1 MPRFV
6 IVQELLSYPIE
17 ILDVP
22 HRVMI
27 RLKQKD
33 IRTLEQLSQMSEED
47 LLSIYHFGRKSLDDI
62 RRRLELINECARKKG
77 GPPSELLECMR
88 LRLSGTNGMIEQ
100 IVSNVAD
107 SEVEEKTISYF
118 LSVIPTRSAFV
129 LVERLGLRRQG
140 RRTLQ
145 ELADM
150 MNLTRERV
158 RQLQNRSMESLLE
171 AVEET
176 SILEQWDKIL
186 SEAALDQPTGE
197 QAFLDHIAKSGY
209 IGKSTPAGFVIIAT
223 HLIKGTDI
231 PVLLKASR
239 DGRLYR
245 FWVRRKK

>member
-1 MPRFV
+1 VPKFV
-6 IVQELLSYPIE
+6 IVQELLTYPIE

-27 RLKQKD
+27 RLKQKE

-88 LRLSGTNGMIEQ
+88 LRLSGTHGMIEQ
-100 IVSNVAD
+100 IVNSIAD
-107 SEVEEKTISYF
+107 GEVDEQSISYF

-158 RQLQNRSMESLLE
+158 RQLQNRSMEALLDAVSE
-171 AVEET
+171 AQ
-176 SILEQWDKIL
+176 ILQKWDKL
-186 SEAALDQPTGE
+186 LMEAATDQPTGE
-197 QAFLDHIAKSGY
+197 QGFLENIAKSGCM
-209 IGKSTPAGFVIIAT
+209 GKSTAAGFAIIAT

>member
-1 MPRFV
+1 MPKFQ
-6 IVQELLSYPIE
+6 IVSELLTYPIE

-22 HRVMI
+22 HRVMV
-27 RLKQKD
+27 RLKQRD
-33 IRTLEQLSQMSEED
+33 IRTLEQLSQMSEEE
-47 LLSIYHFGRKSLDDI
+47 LLSIYHFGKKSLEDI
-62 RRRLELINECARKKG
+62 KRRLELINECARKKG

-88 LRLSGTNGMIEQ
+88 LRLSGTNGVIEE
-100 IVSNVAD
+100 IVNSIAD
-107 SEVEEKTISYF
+107 SEDEARSISYF
-118 LSVIPTRSAFV
+118 LSMIPTRSAFV
-129 LVERLGLRRQG
+129 LVERLGLRRKG

-158 RQLQNRSMESLLE
+158 RQLQNRSMEALLDAIRDTDSLDAWDTLLAE
-171 AVEET
+171 ATVE
-176 SILEQWDKIL
+176 
-186 SEAALDQPTGE
+186 QPPSE
-197 QAFLDHIAKSGY
+197 QAFLEYITRSGF
-209 IGKSTPAGFVIIAT
+209 IGKSTPAGFVVVAT